1 MHGCN
6 QRCSVLSDIS
16 QESQFVFVVARTE
29 VIIKLIVMSKK
40 YAQNGFYI
48 ILVKLCGNTT

>member
-29 VIIKLIVMSKK
+29 VIKLIVMSKK